1 MAIGGI
7 FEIVARNADCAYT
20 VNLGVLYQAFI
31 CNKAAFFVNANQSF
45 LVFAAQ
51 IKLFQ

>member
-7 FEIVARNADCAYT
+7 FEIVTRNADSYK
-20 VNLGVLYQAFI
+20 VNLVELYQAFMF
-31 CNKAAFFVNANQSF
+31 NKAAFFVNANQSF
-45 LVFAAQ
+45 LAFAAQ